1 MNISTKGR
9 YGLRA
14 LLDLAVNSST
24 GQVPLA
30 LIAEREHISFNYL
43 EQVFA
48 LLRKGGIV
56 KSVKGP
62 QGGYVLAKPSNKINI
77 KDVIFVLEGEL
88 KISEDEEKLNDSQK
102 VIDNLLWK
110 KINESINEI
119 LSDTTLQDLVN
130 EYNKL
135 NKAEINMY
143 YI

>member
-14 LLDLAVNSST
+14 LLDLAVNSVS
-24 GQVPLA
+24 GQVPLSS
-30 LIAEREHISFNYL
+30 IAERENISFNYL

-62 QGGYVLAKPSNKINI
+62 QGGYVLAKPIDKITI
-77 KDVIFVLEGEL
+77 KDIIYVLEGEL
-88 KISEDEEKLNDSQK
+88 KISEDDVELNESQQ
-102 VIDNLLWK
+102 VIDNLLWQ
-110 KINESINEI
+110 KINASIDDI
-119 LSDTTLQDLVN
+119 LSNTTLQDLVY
-130 EYNKL
+130 EYNIL
-135 NKAEINMY
+135 NEAQMNMY

>member
-14 LLDLAVNSST
+14 LLDLAVNSVS
-24 GQVPLA
+24 GQVPLSS
-30 LIAEREHISFNYL
+30 IAERENISFNYL

-62 QGGYVLAKPSNKINI
+62 QGGYVLAKPIDKITI
-77 KDVIFVLEGEL
+77 KDIIYVLEGEL
-88 KISEDEEKLNDSQK
+88 KISEDDVELNESQQ
-102 VIDNLLWK
+102 VIDNLLWQ
-110 KINESINEI
+110 KINASIDDI
-119 LSDTTLQDLVN
+119 LSNTTLQDLVY
-130 EYNKL
+130 EYNRL
-135 NKAEINMY
+135 NEAQMNMY

>member
-14 LLDLAVNSST
+14 LVDLAVNSVS

-30 LIAEREHISFNYL
+30 SIAERENISFNYL

-62 QGGYVLAKPSNKINI
+62 QGGYVLAKPIDKITI
-77 KDVIFVLEGEL
+77 KDIIYVLEGEL
-88 KISEDEEKLNDSQK
+88 KISEDDIELNESQK
-102 VIDNLLWK
+102 VIDNLLWQ
-110 KINESINEI
+110 KINSSIDDI
-119 LSDTTLQDLVN
+119 LSNTTLQDLVY
-130 EYNKL
+130 EYNRL
-135 NKAEINMY
+135 NEAQMNMY

>member
-14 LLDLAVNSST
+14 LLDLAVNSIS

-30 LIAEREHISFNYL
+30 SIAEREHISFNYL

-62 QGGYVLAKPSNKINI
+62 QGGYVLAKSASKINI
-77 KDVIFVLEGEL
+77 KDVIYVLEGEL
-88 KISEDEEKLNDSQK
+88 KISEDEVKLNDSQK

-110 KINESINEI
+110 KINESINKV
-119 LSDTTLQDLVN
+119 LSETTLQDLVN
-130 EYNKL
+130 EYKRL
-135 NKAEINMY
+135 NKAEMNMY

>member
-14 LLDLAVNSST
+14 LVDLAVNSVS

-30 LIAEREHISFNYL
+30 SIAERENISFNYL

-62 QGGYVLAKPSNKINI
+62 QGGYVLAKPIDKITI
-77 KDVIFVLEGEL
+77 KDIIYVLEGEL
-88 KISEDEEKLNDSQK
+88 KISEDDIELNESQK
-102 VIDNLLWK
+102 VIDNLLWQ
-110 KINESINEI
+110 KINYSIDDI
-119 LSDTTLQDLVN
+119 LSNTTLQDLVY
-130 EYNKL
+130 EYNRL
-135 NKAEINMY
+135 NEAQMNMY